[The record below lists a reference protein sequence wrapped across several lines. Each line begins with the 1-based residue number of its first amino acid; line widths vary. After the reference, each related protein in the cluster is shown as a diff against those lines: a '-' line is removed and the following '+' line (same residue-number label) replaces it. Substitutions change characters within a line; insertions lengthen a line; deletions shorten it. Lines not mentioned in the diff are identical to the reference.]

1 MEAFSHRSLLDIEGL
16 TRADVERILD
26 TAEAFLQVSRRPVRK
41 VPTLR
46 GKTVINLFYEAST
59 RTRTSFE
66 LAGKRLSADVINMS
80 VSASSVNKG
89 ETLQDTCRTLEAMHP
104 DVIVIRHSASGA
116 ASYVASKIACSVIN
130 AGDGMHSHPTQA
142 LLDAFTI
149 RREKGTLD
157 NLVVTIVGDIAH
169 SRVARS
175 NAHLLNLF
183 GCEVRVVGPRTLLPV
198 AVDSLGVRVFDR
210 LEEALEG
217 ALRGVA
223 LSIGE
228 GIRKSGID
236 MLLGEMEQAKALL
249 DPRRA
254 PAPSLAAST
263 GKITGERTVVDVAPL
278 TKVVECLFD
287 LTGFVAGAAHFLR
300 QLAFAVGAACQ
311 SGESES
317 SGRRLR
323 GFRAIGPRL
332 VS

>member
-1 MEAFSHRSLLDIEGL
+1 MEAFPHRSLLDIEGL
-16 TRADVERILD
+16 TRIDVERILD

-80 VSASSVNKG
+80 VSASSVKKG

-104 DVIVIRHSASGA
+104 DVIVIRHNASGA
-116 ASYVASKIACSVIN
+116 PHYVASKIGCSVIN
-130 AGDGMHSHPTQA
+130 AGDGMHAHPTQA

-175 NAHLLNLF
+175 NAHLLKMF
-183 GCEVRVVGPRTLLPV
+183 GCEVRVVGPRTLLPP

-210 LEEALEG
+210 LEDALEG
-217 ALRGVA
+217 ADVVMVLRIQRERLAGALLPSLREYARTFGIGPAAIAHAKPDAIVMHPGPMNRGIEIENIIADGERSVILEQVEAGVA
-223 LSIGE
+223 V
-228 GIRKSGID
+228 R
-236 MLLGEMEQAKALL
+236 MALL
-249 DPRRA
+249 YLFAGEATEA
-254 PAPSLAAST
+254 PAV
-263 GKITGERTVVDVAPL
+263 GEAD
-278 TKVVECLFD
+278 
-287 LTGFVAGAAHFLR
+287 
-300 QLAFAVGAACQ
+300 
-311 SGESES
+311 
-317 SGRRLR
+317 
-323 GFRAIGPRL
+323 
-332 VS
+332 

>member
-1 MEAFSHRSLLDIEGL
+1 MDAFPHRSLLDIEGL
-16 TRADVERILD
+16 TRVDVERILD
-26 TAEAFLQVSRRPVRK
+26 TAEAFFQVSRRPVRK

-80 VSASSVNKG
+80 VSASSVKKG

-104 DVIVIRHSASGA
+104 DVIVIRHNASGA
-116 ASYVASKIACSVIN
+116 PSYVASKIGCSVIN
-130 AGDGMHSHPTQA
+130 AGDGMHAHPTQA

-183 GCEVRVVGPRTLLPV
+183 GCEVRVVGPRTLLPA

-210 LEEALEG
+210 LEEGLEG
-217 ALRGVA
+217 ADVVMVLRIQRERLAGALLPSFREYARTFGIGPATIQYAKPDAIVMHPGPMNRGIEIENVVADGERSVVLEQVEAGVA
-223 LSIGE
+223 V
-228 GIRKSGID
+228 R
-236 MLLGEMEQAKALL
+236 MALL
-249 DPRRA
+249 YLFAGEATEA
-254 PAPSLAAST
+254 PAV
-263 GKITGERTVVDVAPL
+263 GEVD
-278 TKVVECLFD
+278 
-287 LTGFVAGAAHFLR
+287 
-300 QLAFAVGAACQ
+300 
-311 SGESES
+311 
-317 SGRRLR
+317 
-323 GFRAIGPRL
+323 
-332 VS
+332 